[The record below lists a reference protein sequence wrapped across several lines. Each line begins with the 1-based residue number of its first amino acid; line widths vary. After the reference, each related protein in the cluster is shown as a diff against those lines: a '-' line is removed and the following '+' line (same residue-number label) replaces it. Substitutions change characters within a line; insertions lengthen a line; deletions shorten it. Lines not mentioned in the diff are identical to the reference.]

1 MRPPAAMGATRI
13 DGNACGA
20 ALEASLEARIS
31 ALGSAPHLAVVI
43 VGDDPASH
51 VYVGAKERACARL
64 GIRSTRIDLAAT
76 ADFSEVV
83 ATVQRLNA
91 DSDVNGILVQSP
103 LPDGMDEIAITDLI
117 DPNKDV
123 DGFQAQ
129 NLGRLVQGDTSG
141 LLPCTPAGVMH
152 MLEWAGVELSGK
164 RAVVIGRSRIVG
176 MPQSLLLA
184 QKGADATVTIAHS
197 RTPDMADLCREADV
211 LIAAVGRSNMV
222 TADWVKPGA
231 TVIDVGVNRVDDD
244 SERGYHLTGDVHP
257 DVGDVAGAL
266 SPVPGGVGPM
276 TIAML
281 MANTVR
287 ATEMQR

>member
-1 MRPPAAMGATRI
+1 MRPPVTMGATRI
-13 DGNACGA
+13 EGNACGTA
-20 ALEASLEARIS
+20 VEASLTERIA
-31 ALGSAPHLAVVI
+31 ALPTPPHLAVVI

-64 GIRSTRIDLAAT
+64 GIRSTRIDLPAD
-76 ADFSEVV
+76 ADFSEV
-83 ATVQRLNA
+83 ASTVKGLNA
-91 DSDVNGILVQSP
+91 DPDVNGILVQSP
-103 LPDGMDEIAITDLI
+103 LPSGMDEIAITDLI
-117 DPNKDV
+117 DPVKDV
-123 DGFQAQ
+123 DGFHAQ

-141 LLPCTPAGVMH
+141 LLPCTPAGVMR
-152 MLEWAGVELSGK
+152 MLEWSNIELSGK

-176 MPQSLLLA
+176 MPLSLLLA

-197 RTPDMADLCREADV
+197 RTQDMADLCREADV
-211 LIAAVGRSNMV
+211 IIAAVGRSEMV
-222 TADWVKPGA
+222 TADWIKPGA

-244 SERGYHLTGDVHP
+244 SDKGYHLTGDVHP
-257 DVGDVAGAL
+257 DVADVAGAI

-287 ATEMQR
+287 ATEMQ